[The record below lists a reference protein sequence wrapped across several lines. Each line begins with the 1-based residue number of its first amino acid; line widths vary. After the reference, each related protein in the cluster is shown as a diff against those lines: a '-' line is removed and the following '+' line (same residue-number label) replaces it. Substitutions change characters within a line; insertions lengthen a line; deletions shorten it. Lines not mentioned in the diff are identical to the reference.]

1 MRGDWIMAKQALI
14 LASHGEFAKAARETM
29 EMIIGHQQE
38 NIGTVLVTEGKV
50 YEDALEEIKALY
62 ETLDTTEGCMIL
74 TDIYGGTPA
83 NVATYLAIEHM
94 DNIRVFSGLNVPLLL
109 EVVLDQTSSLT
120 EMEEKIESIHKDT
133 LVNITKKLKGM
144 NENGNQVDT
153 Y

>member
-1 MRGDWIMAKQALI
+1 MAKQALI

-29 EMIIGHQQE
+29 EMIIGHEQE

-62 ETLDTTEGCMIL
+62 ETLDTTEGCIVL

-94 DNIRVFSGLNVPLLL
+94 DDIRVFSGLNVPLLL

-133 LVNITKKLKGM
+133 LVNITRKLKGM

>member
-1 MRGDWIMAKQALI
+1 MAKQALI

-29 EMIIGHQQE
+29 EMIIGHEQE

-62 ETLDTTEGCMIL
+62 ETLDTTEGCIVL

-94 DNIRVFSGLNVPLLL
+94 DDIRVFSGLNVPLLL

-120 EMEEKIESIHKDT
+120 EMEEKIELIHKDT

>member
-1 MRGDWIMAKQALI
+1 MAKQALI

>member
-1 MRGDWIMAKQALI
+1 MAKQALI
-14 LASHGEFAKAARETM
+14 LASHGEFAKAAKETM
-29 EMIIGHQQE
+29 EMIIGHKQE

-50 YEDALEEIKALY
+50 YETALEEIKTLFQA
-62 ETLDTTEGCMIL
+62 LDTSEGCIIL

-94 DNIRVFSGLNVPLLL
+94 DEIRVFSGLNIPLLL

-120 EMEEKIESIHKDT
+120 EMEEKIEAIHKDT
-133 LVNITKKLKGM
+133 LVNVSKKLKGM
-144 NENGNQVDT
+144 NNHGNQVDT

>member
-1 MRGDWIMAKQALI
+1 MAKQALI

-29 EMIIGHQQE
+29 EMIIGHEQE

-62 ETLDTTEGCMIL
+62 ETLDTTAGCIVL

-94 DNIRVFSGLNVPLLL
+94 DDIRVFSGLNVPLLL

-120 EMEEKIESIHKDT
+120 EMEEKIESIHRDT

>member
-1 MRGDWIMAKQALI
+1 MAKQALI

-29 EMIIGHQQE
+29 EMIIGHEQE

-50 YEDALEEIKALY
+50 YEDALEEIKVLY
-62 ETLDTTEGCMIL
+62 ETLDTTEGCIVL

-94 DNIRVFSGLNVPLLL
+94 DDIRVFSGLNVPLLL

-133 LVNITKKLKGM
+133 LVNITRKLKGM

>member
-1 MRGDWIMAKQALI
+1 MAKQALI

-29 EMIIGHQQE
+29 EMIIGHKQE

-62 ETLDTTEGCMIL
+62 ETLDTTEGCIVL

-94 DNIRVFSGLNVPLLL
+94 DDIRVFSGLNVPLLL
-109 EVVLDQTSSLT
+109 EVVLEQTSSLT